1 MEEEERGK
9 GWGKQGIVARVEGF
23 HRVSSKRSCAKP
35 AEVVVS
41 RNPPRRL
48 SLVDFENQLRDET
61 NQREQSGPRADHS
74 SARRDE
80 RAWRV
85 ILLGARAGCLCSVET
100 PKMRLDPERPVER

>member
-1 MEEEERGK
+1 MGETGNSSSGGGVPPCIIEEKLREAGGGCRL
-9 GWGKQGIVARVEGF
+9 
-23 HRVSSKRSCAKP
+23 
-35 AEVVVS
+35 

-48 SLVDFENQLRDET
+48 SLVDFENQQRDET

-74 SARRDE
+74 SARRVE